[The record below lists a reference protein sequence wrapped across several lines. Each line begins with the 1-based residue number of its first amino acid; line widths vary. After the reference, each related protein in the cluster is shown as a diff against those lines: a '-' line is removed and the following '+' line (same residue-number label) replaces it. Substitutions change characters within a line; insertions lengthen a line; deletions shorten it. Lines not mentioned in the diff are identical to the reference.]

1 MEALRV
7 WPTID
12 QDVIHECTQRK
23 EREWWEGDKHIAVM
37 AMTEVLCLT
46 WLSIRTKNHTISNS
60 LVWYDRV
67 ECYGTWHANAQH
79 MIGNTCKCNVTNELH
94 DYQLPKLINSIL

>member
-37 AMTEVLCLT
+37 AMTEVLCLS
-46 WLSIRTKNHTISNS
+46 WVGGFPLSQLRTSTVHP
-60 LVWYDRV
+60 LAR
-67 ECYGTWHANAQH
+67 YGLGQ
-79 MIGNTCKCNVTNELH
+79 V
-94 DYQLPKLINSIL
+94 

>member
-23 EREWWEGDKHIAVM
+23 EREGWEGDKHIAVM

-46 WLSIRTKNHTISNS
+46 WLSIWTSNHTISNS
-60 LVWYDRV
+60 LGWF
-67 ECYGTWHANAQH
+67 EPG
-79 MIGNTCKCNVTNELH
+79 M
-94 DYQLPKLINSIL
+94 QLVSTHSV

>member
-23 EREWWEGDKHIAVM
+23 EREWWEGDKHIAVI

-46 WLSIRTKNHTISNS
+46 WLSIWN
-60 LVWYDRV
+60 
-67 ECYGTWHANAQH
+67 
-79 MIGNTCKCNVTNELH
+79 
-94 DYQLPKLINSIL
+94 

>member
-23 EREWWEGDKHIAVM
+23 EREWWEGDKHTAVIAMCVC
-37 AMTEVLCLT
+37 VCLMCMC
-46 WLSIRTKNHTISNS
+46 IN
-60 LVWYDRV
+60 Y
-67 ECYGTWHANAQH
+67 
-79 MIGNTCKCNVTNELH
+79 
-94 DYQLPKLINSIL
+94 LPS

>member
-23 EREWWEGDKHIAVM
+23 EREWWEGDKHITVM
-37 AMTEVLCLT
+37 AMTEVMCLT
-46 WLSIRTKNHTISNS
+46 WLS
-60 LVWYDRV
+60 
-67 ECYGTWHANAQH
+67 
-79 MIGNTCKCNVTNELH
+79 M
-94 DYQLPKLINSIL
+94 

>member
-12 QDVIHECTQRK
+12 QDMIHECTQRK
-23 EREWWEGDKHIAVM
+23 EREWWECDRHIAVI

-46 WLSIRTKNHTISNS
+46 WLSIWT
-60 LVWYDRV
+60 
-67 ECYGTWHANAQH
+67 
-79 MIGNTCKCNVTNELH
+79 
-94 DYQLPKLINSIL
+94 

>member
-37 AMTEVLCLT
+37 AMCVC
-46 WLSIRTKNHTISNS
+46 
-60 LVWYDRV
+60 VCV
-67 ECYGTWHANAQH
+67 FNAH
-79 MIGNTCKCNVTNELH
+79 VC
-94 DYQLPKLINSIL
+94 

>member
-23 EREWWEGDKHIAVM
+23 ERGRQAH
-37 AMTEVLCLT
+37 C
-46 WLSIRTKNHTISNS
+46 SHG
-60 LVWYDRV
+60 YDRSV
-67 ECYGTWHANAQH
+67 VSNLAFYKDLEPHLFKQFRMVSLGRVLWNLACY
-79 MIGNTCKCNVTNELH
+79 
-94 DYQLPKLINSIL
+94 

>member
-37 AMTEVLCLT
+37 AMTEVLCPFYVNLEPHYLG
-46 WLSIRTKNHTISNS
+46 WFDCHAISQ
-60 LVWYDRV
+60 Y
-67 ECYGTWHANAQH
+67 AQC
-79 MIGNTCKCNVTNELH
+79 MIGYTYLMTSE
-94 DYQLPKLINSIL
+94 PP

>member
-1 MEALRV
+1 MSDAGQGWPVSQTKTLVMVGGCPRVEALRV

-46 WLSIRTKNHTISNS
+46 WLSIWT
-60 LVWYDRV
+60 
-67 ECYGTWHANAQH
+67 
-79 MIGNTCKCNVTNELH
+79 
-94 DYQLPKLINSIL
+94 

>member
-23 EREWWEGDKHIAVM
+23 VSEWWEGDKHIAVM
-37 AMTEVLCLT
+37 TMTEVLSLA
-46 WLSIRTKNHTISNS
+46 WLSIWT
-60 LVWYDRV
+60 
-67 ECYGTWHANAQH
+67 
-79 MIGNTCKCNVTNELH
+79 
-94 DYQLPKLINSIL
+94 

>member
-37 AMTEVLCLT
+37 AMTEGLCLT
-46 WLSIRTKNHTISNS
+46 WLSIWT
-60 LVWYDRV
+60 
-67 ECYGTWHANAQH
+67 
-79 MIGNTCKCNVTNELH
+79 
-94 DYQLPKLINSIL
+94 

>member
-46 WLSIRTKNHTISNS
+46 WLSIWTSHYFLGTAPGIWGRVLWD
-60 LVWYDRV
+60 LVSMHSV
-67 ECYGTWHANAQH
+67 
-79 MIGNTCKCNVTNELH
+79 
-94 DYQLPKLINSIL
+94 

>member
-1 MEALRV
+1 MSDAGQGWPVSQTKTLVMGWWVSQGGALRV

-46 WLSIRTKNHTISNS
+46 WLSIWT
-60 LVWYDRV
+60 
-67 ECYGTWHANAQH
+67 
-79 MIGNTCKCNVTNELH
+79 
-94 DYQLPKLINSIL
+94 

>member
-23 EREWWEGDKHIAVM
+23 EREWWEGDKHIAVI
-37 AMTEVLCLT
+37 AMTKVLCLT
-46 WLSIRTKNHTISNS
+46 WLNFYMDLEPHYFQQFG
-60 LVWYDRV
+60 LV
-67 ECYGTWHANAQH
+67 
-79 MIGNTCKCNVTNELH
+79 
-94 DYQLPKLINSIL
+94 